1 VTPDHGRPENDRPE
15 HERIDE
21 ILAAYV
27 LRGLSGPDAAEAD
40 RLLSDHVPGCSDCR
54 RTLEAFQ
61 AVAGDLASAVE
72 PVQPPDLLLARL
84 HRELAPRRRRSV
96 QAVAV
101 AAGMV
106 AVVSLA
112 GVAVGQNLRAG
123 RSKSRA
129 VDMTRALDMASRP
142 GAHLVT
148 VGPATEISAPGSADV
163 YLFGGKM
170 PEAPAGRVYRVWSMG
185 LDGSTRFLCE
195 LKIEDGMVFA
205 HVQLDPTK
213 VVRIVITVE
222 AKGSQPVRPGQIA
235 WSSAA

>member
-1 VTPDHGRPENDRPE
+1 VNPDDGRPDHD
-15 HERIDE
+15 RIDE

-27 LRGLSGPDAAEAD
+27 LRGLSDPDADEAD

-61 AVAGDLASAVE
+61 AIAGDLASQAD
-72 PVQPPDLLLARL
+72 PLQPPDLLLARL
-84 HRELAPRRRRSV
+84 HRELTPRRRRSV
-96 QAVAV
+96 QVLAV

-112 GVAVGQNLRAG
+112 GVAVAQDLRAG
-123 RSKSRA
+123 RSRSRT
-129 VDMTRALDMASRP
+129 VDITRALDMASHP
-142 GAHLVT
+142 GARMVT

-170 PEAPAGRVYRVWSMG
+170 PEAPSGRVYRVWSVG
-185 LDGSTRFLCE
+185 RDGSASYLCE
-195 LKIEDGMVFA
+195 LKIEDGMAFA
-205 HVQLDPTK
+205 HMQFDPTK
-213 VVRIVITVE
+213 VARIVITVE
-222 AKGSQPVRPGQIA
+222 AKGSQPLRPGQIA